1 MELTTDS
8 IMTIMTDTLVFTI
21 VSSLLGVLFGILLLL
36 LAWIGSRVHTRLDEI
51 SKSLGAIE
59 KDLRNDLIS
68 LDRRVTRTE
77 SHLSIVKQ
85 ES

>member
-8 IMTIMTDTLVFTI
+8 IMSIMTDTLVFTI

-59 KDLRNDLIS
+59 RDLRNDLIS

-77 SHLSIVKQ
+77 SHLSIVKND
-85 ES
+85 

>member
-21 VSSLLGVLFGILLLL
+21 VSSLLGVLFGVLLLL
-36 LAWIGSRVHTRLDEI
+36 LAWIGNRVHTRLDEI

-59 KDLRNDLIS
+59 RDLRNDLIS

-85 ES
+85 E

>member
-8 IMTIMTDTLVFTI
+8 IMNIMTDTLVFTI

-59 KDLRNDLIS
+59 RDLRNDLIS

-77 SHLSIVKQ
+77 SHLSIVRH
-85 ES
+85 E

>member
-1 MELTTDS
+1 MELTTGN
-8 IMTIMTDTLVFTI
+8 IMNIMTDTLVFTI

-59 KDLRNDLIS
+59 RDLRNDLIS

-77 SHLSIVKQ
+77 SHLSIVKTD
-85 ES
+85 